1 VRRFIAARLAQS
13 AIIIVIVTVVAFVL
27 LHLAPGDPF
36 TYDAPNIT
44 PAIRAQWRE
53 KFGYDKPLPVQLA
66 RYVANVARGDF
77 GYSTLQH
84 RPARD
89 AIADAL
95 PRTLILAGTGLTLA
109 FLLGITLGA
118 TAAARRFSW
127 WDRLVS
133 GFSVLVFSIPD
144 FWLAL
149 IVQLAFAYWIR
160 AFPVGGNSDP
170 LMADYGTWWMIVR
183 DRLSHLVLPVFAMT
197 LLIAAIVSRYQRAAL
212 LDVLP
217 SDYIRTARAKGLPE
231 RVVIGRHA
239 LRNALTPTI
248 TVLGLLF
255 PTVLGGAFFVEYVF
269 NWHGLGQLTVDAV
282 QGLDYDV
289 ATASVVVAGV
299 LATFGSLIADVLTA
313 MIDPRVRD
321 G

>member
-13 AIIIVIVTVVAFVL
+13 AIIIVIVTMISFVL

-36 TYDAPNIT
+36 NYDNPNIT

-53 KFGYDKPLPVQLA
+53 QFGYDKPLPVQLA
-66 RYVANVARGDF
+66 RYVSSIARGNF
-77 GYSTLQH
+77 GYSILQH

-95 PRTLILAGTGLTLA
+95 PRTLLLAGTGLFIA
-109 FLLGITLGA
+109 FICGTALGA
-118 TAAARRFSW
+118 IAAARRSTW
-127 WDRLVS
+127 WDRVIS
-133 GFSVLVFSIPD
+133 AFSVLVFSIPD

-149 IVQLAFAYWIR
+149 IIQLGFAFWIR
-160 AFPVGGNSDP
+160 AFPVGGSSDP
-170 LMADYGTWWMIVR
+170 LIAEYGSRSMIIV
-183 DRLSHLVLPVFAMT
+183 DRLRHLVLPVLAMS
-197 LLIAAIVSRYQRAAL
+197 LLIAAIVSRFQRAAL

-231 RVVIGRHA
+231 RAVVARHA

-299 LATFGSLIADVLTA
+299 LATLGSLVADVLTA
-313 MIDPRVRD
+313 MLDPRARD
-321 G
+321 V